1 MLVRGDCAQG
11 RGRSDHLTPV
21 GPPDRASS
29 RASGWGEGPGSH
41 PTSTT
46 NGPALFAAV
55 VEAELE
61 GIVAKRLTDP
71 YRPGE
76 RGWLKAKNRSYW
88 RFQQER
94 EFAQSRRR
102 QRLTI

>member
-1 MLVRGDCAQG
+1 
-11 RGRSDHLTPV
+11 
-21 GPPDRASS
+21 
-29 RASGWGEGPGSH
+29 
-41 PTSTT
+41 
-46 NGPALFAAV
+46 
-55 VEAELE
+55 
-61 GIVAKRLTDP
+61 VAKRLTDP